1 MSEQF
6 TILELVSQ
14 VTEFNDVHEL
24 VQDENLDEALAIVI
38 KLIMRPDVPPAK
50 AMLMIVQLQAL
61 SAKFQILAMH
71 YTSIDP
77 GKSGTINNKKKNVYY
92 TMSDAIDKLVSALK
106 YTVRT
111 NGL

>member
-1 MSEQF
+1 MTEQP

-14 VTEFNDVHEL
+14 ITEFNDIHDL
-24 VQDENLDEALAIVI
+24 VQDDNLDEALAIVV

-61 SAKFQILAMH
+61 SAKFQILAMN
-71 YTSIDP
+71 YTSINP
-77 GKSGTINNKKKNVYY
+77 GKTGTLNNKKKNVYY